1 MKAHQMPELSEEL
14 AKRIK
19 LVRRDLSGLLFHFT
33 RGCDFISEENAL
45 NKDSAFDNK
54 YLASD
59 VLNRILNE
67 KNLKGSGTWT
77 GGEACV
83 CFTEAP
89 IQEFAS
95 VFALVQIAASQRERP
110 RYEPYGIA
118 VTKEWLF
125 CQGGRPVIYEKS
137 SEFVHFNDSQRYR
150 LVEFDPEINIDF
162 TWEREWRIKTD
173 NLILNPKH
181 TLVVVPTANEAF
193 ELVSSFAKQETD
205 NTIYPGSSG
214 SADVAATWEPIPF
227 WMAVSLDLFGIRF
240 DN

>member
-1 MKAHQMPELSEEL
+1 MPELSKEL

-33 RGCDFISEENAL
+33 RGCNSISDESTS
-45 NKDSAFDNK
+45 NKDSAFGNK
-54 YLASD
+54 NLALD
-59 VLNRILNE
+59 VLKAILTE
-67 KNLKGSGTWT
+67 KKLRGSGDWT
-77 GGEACV
+77 KDEACV

-95 VFALVQIAASQRERP
+95 IFALVQIAASQKERP

-125 CQGGRPVIYEKS
+125 RQGGRPVIYEKS
-137 SEFVHFNDSQRYR
+137 SEFDHFKDSQRYR
-150 LVEFDPEINIDF
+150 LVDFDPEINIDF

-173 NLILNPKH
+173 NLILDPKH

-193 ELVSSFAKQETD
+193 ELMSSFAKQETD
-205 NTIYPGSSG
+205 NTIYSGSTG
-214 SADVAATWEPIPF
+214 SADVAMAWGPIPF